1 MVEMDP
7 EAHGSPGKILVVD
20 DDRILVEILTES
32 LSMAGYE
39 VSAAY
44 DGQEAIAAAQRVQ
57 PDLILLDVM
66 MPELDGYSACAQ
78 LKAAVETRF
87 TPVIMLT
94 ALTDRDDKL
103 RALEVGADEFM
114 RKPPDRQE
122 LLIRIRSL
130 LRTKRLYDQVQES
143 HQRLEELEEA
153 KHDLT
158 YMIVHDMRGPVSS
171 IISSLQLLREEQ
183 DPPTAEESSALVAS
197 SLLSG
202 RRIMTM
208 VEAMLDLQRLEDG
221 KMPVRL
227 QPLSIG
233 MVIEE
238 TVQAVRPLLQE
249 GRVRIQVKA
258 DRPAFEL
265 NLDGE
270 LLTRVVNNLLL
281 NAVRFS
287 PRGGRIGIWTQVTK
301 DWVVVNMA
309 DQGPGIPPDERERV
323 FQKYTQLGAAQ
334 QRRGL
339 GLGLAFCRMAVEA
352 MGGRIWV
359 EDIPRAGAVFRFALP
374 LAPAGG

>member
-1 MVEMDP
+1 
-7 EAHGSPGKILVVD
+7 
-20 DDRILVEILTES
+20 
-32 LSMAGYE
+32 
-39 VSAAY
+39 
-44 DGQEAIAAAQRVQ
+44 
-57 PDLILLDVM
+57 
-66 MPELDGYSACAQ
+66 
-78 LKAAVETRF
+78 
-87 TPVIMLT
+87 
-94 ALTDRDDKL
+94 
-103 RALEVGADEFM
+103 
-114 RKPPDRQE
+114 
-122 LLIRIRSL
+122 
-130 LRTKRLYDQVQES
+130 
-143 HQRLEELEEA
+143 
-153 KHDLT
+153 
-158 YMIVHDMRGPVSS
+158 
-171 IISSLQLLREEQ
+171 
-183 DPPTAEESSALVAS
+183 
-197 SLLSG
+197 
-202 RRIMTM
+202 M

-238 TVQAVRPLLQE
+238 TVQAIRPLLQE

-258 DRPAFEL
+258 DRPVFEL

-270 LLTRVVNNLLL
+270 LLERVVNNLLL

-287 PRGGRIGIWTQVTK
+287 PRGGRIGIWTQATK

-309 DQGPGIPPDERERV
+309 DQGPGIPPDERERI